1 MKTFPMQHGHRP
13 AAAEQVP
20 ATLVPENGWHF
31 LHLYYKVDRA
41 QLIELPTES
50 RQRGREELRRVLSAK
65 TPGALEQLQCFAVP
79 GHKADFGIVMAGP
92 DLRSIHNLQMAVQA
106 SSLGAVLQP
115 AYSFYSITE
124 VSEYVP
130 DADQYAQVL
139 RDREGLDPE
148 SGMFKAKVASYAE
161 RLGPMNRQRLYP
173 EFPDWP
179 CLCFYPMS
187 KMRSGDQNWYL
198 LPFDARSAL
207 MSQHGRSGM
216 KFAGR
221 VSQVITASTGLD
233 DWEWG
238 VTLWARNPS
247 YLKDIVYTMRF
258 DESSA
263 KYALFGEFFFGYILP
278 PDELLEVIRL

>member
-1 MKTFPMQHGHRP
+1 LFYR
-13 AAAEQVP
+13 
-20 ATLVPENGWHF
+20 
-31 LHLYYKVDRA
+31 VDRA
-41 QLIELPTES
+41 RLGLIATEH
-50 RQRGREELRRVLSAK
+50 RQSGLDDFRRLLRSK
-65 TPGALEQLQCFAVP
+65 PPGAPEQIQCFAVP

-92 DLRSIHNLQMAVQA
+92 DLRAIHDVQMSLQA
-106 SSLGAVLQP
+106 SPLGP
-115 AYSFYSITE
+115 ALHPEYSFYSITE

-130 DADQYAQVL
+130 DAAEYARIL
-139 RDREGLDPE
+139 REREGIDPQ
-148 SGMFKAKVASYAE
+148 SSMYQAKVAAYVE
-161 RLGPMNRQRLYP
+161 RLDPMNRQRLYP
-173 EFPDWP
+173 EFPNWP

-187 KMRSGDQNWYL
+187 KLRTHDQNWYL
-198 LPFDARSAL
+198 LPFEARADL
-207 MSQHGRSGM
+207 MAQHGKSGM

-263 KYALFGEFFFGYILP
+263 RYALFGNFYFGYILP
-278 PDELLEVIRL
+278 PDELLETIRL